1 MKVQFD
7 SFASYNNLN
16 MISIVDVENSLGLVF
31 IFISLIPPSQK
42 KSVLLFKRKKHSDR
56 ARIPNPCVI
65 ELYKTSVMRRVVVPS
80 FDSHAHA

>member
-31 IFISLIPPSQK
+31 ILISLIPPEK
-42 KSVLLFKRKKHSDR
+42 KQMCF
-56 ARIPNPCVI
+56 A
-65 ELYKTSVMRRVVVPS
+65 
-80 FDSHAHA
+80 F